1 MPTIRDQFR
10 FSYAMNLS
18 KNALMDILK
27 TLHQSVIVELE
38 YMLMVGTLKPPLSS
52 VKNAV
57 SV

>member
-1 MPTIRDQFR
+1 
-10 FSYAMNLS
+10 MNLS

-38 YMLMVGTLKPPLSS
+38 YMLMVGTLKPPLSA